1 MSSPID
7 PALRLKPVVAF
18 DVDGVIRVGKIEVRP
33 GSTEINQGELIE
45 ADITLKR
52 EEYPDLFHGKPRWDE
67 NGKSFRTEH
76 FSRAGVELV
85 RTLSDDPRT
94 EPVWATTWQRWA
106 NYYFASALEFPELS
120 VAVKTLEPE
129 ELNYAHCSPAWKT
142 QQLARQFDGRPLIWL
157 DDNMTDRP
165 SEDLA
170 GLRRPIDRALT
181 RSFSVSPWTGI
192 TPEDVKKVLAW
203 VELAS
208 TVEGQ
213 KELRAQRQAQIK
225 WERQS
230 WARQERQRD
239 REHQVFVSIRNRLLE
254 LYPENRRF
262 ASEVASLGQYRHGLT
277 AENLDYALKRHSIK
291 ADPAELAASLR
302 VPRYHLREAARESGL
317 DEKYDF

>member
-1 MSSPID
+1 MPSPID

-106 NYYFASALEFPELS
+106 NYYFASALEFPELP

-142 QQLARQFDGRPLIWL
+142 QQLSRQFDGRPLIWL

-213 KELRAQRQAQIK
+213 KELRAQRQAQLK

-239 REHQVFVSIRNRLLE
+239 REHQVFVGIRNRLLE

-277 AENLDYALKRHSIK
+277 AENLDYALKRHSIE

-302 VPRYHLREAARESGL
+302 VPRYHLRETARESEL